1 MDLREQRFGI
11 EIEMTG
17 ITREKAAEVTAE
29 YFGTRT
35 HYVGTYYDTYAAI
48 DNQGRQWKFMILS
61 ILVDTFSS
69 RILNPMLLPSGK
81 RNIVVF

>member
-35 HYVGTYYDTYAAI
+35 HYVGTYYT
-48 DNQGRQWKFMILS
+48 
-61 ILVDTFSS
+61 
-69 RILNPMLLPSGK
+69 PMRPSTIRDGSGSL
-81 RNIVVF
+81 

>member
-1 MDLREQRFGI
+1 MIKLVRVDHRLLHGQVIFSW
-11 EIEMTG
+11 T
-17 ITREKAAEVTAE
+17 KQ
-29 YFGTRT
+29 
-35 HYVGTYYDTYAAI
+35 VGTNLIIVAD
-48 DNQGRQWKFMILS
+48 DMILS

>member
-1 MDLREQRFGI
+1 MYEDRRGGEHMAKGKKRP
-11 EIEMTG
+11 
-17 ITREKAAEVTAE
+17 AELPE
-29 YFGTRT
+29 YGT
-35 HYVGTYYDTYAAI
+35 V
-48 DNQGRQWKFMILS
+48 ILS